1 MIYTVVG
8 STGFIGKNLYNFLHS
23 KGEKVNCINRGD
35 LLDLDKEYGLLIYC
49 AGYGDCKKSAEA
61 VLEGNVLWLLEII
74 KNIKYQRLIYLSST
88 RLYLDNGKSEENCK
102 LYINSNDDRRL
113 FNITK
118 LLAEELCVR
127 LAKNVVIVRPSNVYG
142 LALDSQLFIPM
153 IIKNAIINKKVDMFV
168 SKKYT
173 KDYICVDDLVEVIHK
188 ISKEDVKHG
197 EIINVASG
205 VNINAEDIARIL
217 IEKTGTTINWHDV
230 TSEDVFPEIDI
241 SKLHSLVKHNSRNI
255 LDDMAKMIEEFNLNI
270 RGGNEK

>member
-1 MIYTVVG
+1 MIYTIVG

-35 LLDLDKEYGLLIYC
+35 LLELDKDYGLLIYC

-142 LALDSQLFIPM
+142 LALDSQLLF
-153 IIKNAIINKKVDMFV
+153 
-168 SKKYT
+168 
-173 KDYICVDDLVEVIHK
+173 
-188 ISKEDVKHG
+188 
-197 EIINVASG
+197 
-205 VNINAEDIARIL
+205 R
-217 IEKTGTTINWHDV
+217 
-230 TSEDVFPEIDI
+230 
-241 SKLHSLVKHNSRNI
+241 
-255 LDDMAKMIEEFNLNI
+255 
-270 RGGNEK
+270 

>member
-1 MIYTVVG
+1 MIYTIVG
-8 STGFIGKNLYNFLHS
+8 STGFIGKNLYHFLRS
-23 KGEKVNCINRGD
+23 RGEKVNCINRGD
-35 LLDLDKEYGLLIYC
+35 LLDIDKDYGLLIYC

-74 KNIKYQRLIYLSST
+74 KNVKYQRLIYLSST
-88 RLYLDNGKSEENCK
+88 RLYLDNGKSEENCN

-127 LAKNVVIVRPSNVYG
+127 LAKNVVIIRPSNVYG

-188 ISKEDVKHG
+188 ISKEKIKHG

-205 VNINAEDIARIL
+205 VNVNAEDIARIL
-217 IEKTGTTINWHDV
+217 IEKTEATINWHDV
-230 TSEDVFPEIDI
+230 TSEDFFPEIDI
-241 SKLHSLVKHNSRNI
+241 SKLHSLVKHKNRYI

-270 RGGNEK
+270 RSGSEK